1 MASKLSPVGQQ
12 RMALLEGFAQPVGRL
27 NSLIEQF
34 AAAKVGHENLNMTI
48 RRTASQMKIKLMGV
62 GLDSMAQ
69 LCGAIEQTA
78 ARGGQP
84 GQKSRTLREHI
95 GGLKFQLDLAIR
107 SVIRE
112 DEEQKNKDKAKTAA
126 AEKSDT

>member
-1 MASKLSPVGQQ
+1 MASKLSPGAQV

-27 NSLIEQF
+27 NGLVEQY
-34 AAAKVGHENLNMTI
+34 ATAKVGHENFNATI

-84 GQKSRTLREHI
+84 GQKARTLREHV
-95 GGLKFQLDLAIR
+95 GGLKFQLELAIR
-107 SVIRE
+107 TVLRE
-112 DEEQKNKDKAKTAA
+112 DAELQAKEKATAA
-126 AEKSDT
+126 KKAEG

>member
-1 MASKLSPVGQQ
+1 MASKLSPVSQQ

-27 NSLIEQF
+27 NALVEQY
-34 AAAKVGHENLNMTI
+34 ASAKVGHENINMTI
-48 RRTASQMKIKLMGV
+48 RRTAGQLKIKLMGV

-84 GQKSRTLREHI
+84 NQKSRTLREHV
-95 GGLKFQLDLAIR
+95 GSLKFQLDLAIR
-107 SVIRE
+107 TVIRE
-112 DEEQKNKDKAKTAA
+112 DTGLQAKAKAA
-126 AEKSDT
+126 ASKAEG

>member
-1 MASKLSPVGQQ
+1 MASKLSPVSQQ

-27 NSLIEQF
+27 NALVEQY
-34 AAAKVGHENLNMTI
+34 ASAKVGHENINMTI
-48 RRTASQMKIKLMGV
+48 RRTAGQLKIKLMGV

-84 GQKSRTLREHI
+84 NQKSRTLREHV
-95 GGLKFQLDLAIR
+95 GSLKFQLDLAIR
-107 SVIRE
+107 TVIRE
-112 DEEQKNKDKAKTAA
+112 DTELQAKAKAA
-126 AEKSDT
+126 ASKAEG